1 MSQDAPAP
9 AQTAKQRVLIVDD
22 SRIVRTTI
30 ARLIRATFDVREEAN
45 GEAGWKAISTDPS
58 IVVVFSDI
66 QMPELD
72 GFGLLERIR
81 KSEDARVKGMPVIMI
96 SGDEDDATKK
106 RARAA
111 GANDFITK
119 TTDGTEILTRIDT
132 LLHMVE
138 AKQKLAASTKTQE
151 QTAKTLEQTT
161 KTLEQTT
168 KTLEQ
173 TPLRDPVTGAFTPQY
188 LVTEGNKH
196 FAHARRHGGPLS
208 VLAFRVETYG
218 DIARKAGKNVADQLL
233 ARLAKLVMGTLRAED
248 SMGRVGEATFAVVFS
263 GTSSQ
268 QALAFASRLQ
278 EQLAKAQVTYQN
290 QVFKFVTSTGL
301 AALDTD
307 PAKSVEDLIK
317 LALQRVQD
325 PASQKAPPAVAQ
337 AQPSPLKM
345 LGLPSDIESAVKAI
359 EGTNPE
365 RLGEAG
371 NDVLRRLLPFLMAA
385 CRRLNVE
392 LPVEKI
398 AQALKSRPK

>member
-9 AQTAKQRVLIVDD
+9 AQAAKQRVLIVDD

-45 GEAGWKAISTDPS
+45 GEAGWKSISTDPS

-81 KSEDARVKGMPVIMI
+81 KSEDSRVKGMPVIMI

-111 GANDFITK
+111 GANDFIAK
-119 TTDGTEILTRIDT
+119 TTDGTEILSRIDN

-138 AKQKLAASTKTQE
+138 AKQKLAVSTKAQE
-151 QTAKTLEQTT
+151 QTA

-218 DIARKAGKNVADQLL
+218 DIAKKAGKNVADQLL

-248 SMGRVGEATFAVVFS
+248 SMGRVGEATFAVIFN

-268 QALAFASRLQ
+268 QALAFANRLQ

-325 PASQKAPPAVAQ
+325 PASQKALPAVAQ
-337 AQPSPLKM
+337 AQPTSINM

-371 NDVLRRLLPFLMAA
+371 NEVLRRLLPFLVAA

-392 LPVEKI
+392 LPVEKVV
-398 AQALKSRPK
+398 QALKSRPK

>member
-9 AQTAKQRVLIVDD
+9 AQAAKQRVLIVDD

-30 ARLIRATFDVREEAN
+30 ARLIRSTFEVREEAN

-58 IVVVFSDI
+58 IVVLFSDI

-81 KSEDARVKGMPVIMI
+81 KSEDQRVKGMPVIVI

-106 RARAA
+106 RAREA

-119 TTDGTEILTRIDT
+119 TTDGTEILSRIDN

-138 AKQKLAASTKTQE
+138 TRQKLAVS
-151 QTAKTLEQTT
+151 T
-161 KTLEQTT
+161 KTLEQTAI
-168 KTLEQ
+168 
-173 TPLRDPVTGAFTPQY
+173 RDPVTGAFTPQF
-188 LVTEGNKH
+188 LVVEGNKH

-248 SMGRVGEATFAVVFS
+248 SMGRVGEATFAVIFS

-278 EQLAKAQVTYQN
+278 EQLSKAQVTYQN
-290 QVFKFVTSTGL
+290 QVFRFVTSTGL
-301 AALDTD
+301 AGLDTD
-307 PAKSVEDLIK
+307 PAKSVEDLMK
-317 LALQRVQD
+317 LALQRLQD
-325 PASQKAPPAVAQ
+325 PASQKASPAVAQ
-337 AQPSPLKM
+337 AQASPMKV
-345 LGLPSDIESAVKAI
+345 LGLPSDIETAVKAI
-359 EGTNPE
+359 ESTNPE

-371 NDVLRRLLPFLMAA
+371 NEVLRRLLPFLVAA

-392 LPVEKI
+392 LPADKI
-398 AQALKSRPK
+398 VQALKTRQK

>member
-1 MSQDAPAP
+1 MSQDASAP
-9 AQTAKQRVLIVDD
+9 AQAAKQRVLIVDD

-45 GEAGWKAISTDPS
+45 GEAGWKAIASDPS

-81 KSEDARVKGMPVIMI
+81 KSEDSRVKGMPVIVI
-96 SGDEDDATKK
+96 SGDEDDATKR
-106 RARAA
+106 RARTA

-119 TTDGTEILTRIDT
+119 TTDGTEILSRIDN

-138 AKQKLAASTKTQE
+138 AKQKLAVSTKAQE
-151 QTAKTLEQTT
+151 QTAKTMEQTAI
-161 KTLEQTT
+161 
-168 KTLEQ
+168 
-173 TPLRDPVTGAFTPQY
+173 RDPVTGAFTPQF
-188 LVTEGNKH
+188 LVIEGNKH

-218 DIARKAGKNVADQLL
+218 DIAKKAGKSVADQLL

-248 SMGRVGEATFAVVFS
+248 SMGRVGEATIAVIFN

-290 QVFKFVTSTGL
+290 QVFKFATSMGL

-307 PAKSVEDLIK
+307 PAKSVEDLMK
-317 LALQRVQD
+317 LAMQRLQD
-325 PASQKAPPAVAQ
+325 PASLKAPPAAAQ
-337 AQPSPLKM
+337 AQAAPKGV
-345 LGLPSDIESAVKAI
+345 LGLPSDIESALKAI

-371 NDVLRRLLPFLMAA
+371 NEALRRLLPFLLAA

-392 LPVEKI
+392 LPVDKI

>member
-1 MSQDAPAP
+1 
-9 AQTAKQRVLIVDD
+9 
-22 SRIVRTTI
+22 
-30 ARLIRATFDVREEAN
+30 
-45 GEAGWKAISTDPS
+45 
-58 IVVVFSDI
+58 
-66 QMPELD
+66 LD

-81 KSEDARVKGMPVIMI
+81 KSEDSRVKGMPVIVI
-96 SGDEDDATKK
+96 SGDEDDATKR
-106 RARAA
+106 RARTA

-119 TTDGTEILTRIDT
+119 TTDGTEILSRIDN

-138 AKQKLAASTKTQE
+138 AKQKLAVSTKAQE
-151 QTAKTLEQTT
+151 QTAKTMEQTAI
-161 KTLEQTT
+161 
-168 KTLEQ
+168 
-173 TPLRDPVTGAFTPQY
+173 RDPVTGAFTPQF
-188 LVTEGNKH
+188 LVIEGNKH

-218 DIARKAGKNVADQLL
+218 DIAKKAGKSVADQLL

-248 SMGRVGEATFAVVFS
+248 SMGRVGEATFAVIFN

-290 QVFKFVTSTGL
+290 QVFKFATSMGL

-307 PAKSVEDLIK
+307 PAKSVEDLMK
-317 LALQRVQD
+317 LAMQRLQD
-325 PASQKAPPAVAQ
+325 PASLKAPPAAAQ
-337 AQPSPLKM
+337 AQAAPKGV
-345 LGLPSDIESAVKAI
+345 LGLPSDIESALKAI

-371 NDVLRRLLPFLMAA
+371 NEALRRLLPFLLAA

-392 LPVEKI
+392 LPVDKI

>member
-1 MSQDAPAP
+1 MSQDAPAT
-9 AQTAKQRVLIVDD
+9 AQVGKQRVLIVDD

-81 KSEDARVKGMPVIMI
+81 KSDDQRVKGMPVIVI
-96 SGDEDDATKK
+96 SGDEDDATKR
-106 RARAA
+106 RARAS

-119 TTDGTEILTRIDT
+119 TTDGTEILSRIDN

-138 AKQKLAASTKTQE
+138 AKHKLAVSTKTQE
-151 QTAKTLEQTT
+151 QTAKTLEQTA
-161 KTLEQTT
+161 KTMEQTAI
-168 KTLEQ
+168 
-173 TPLRDPVTGAFTPQY
+173 RDPITGAFTPQF

-208 VLAFRVETYG
+208 VLAFRVETYA
-218 DIARKAGKNVADQLL
+218 DIAKKAGKAVADQLL
-233 ARLAKLVMGTLRAED
+233 ARLAKLVLGTLRAED
-248 SMGRVGEATFAVVFS
+248 SMGRVGEATFAVVFG

-268 QALAFASRLQ
+268 QALAFASRLH

-290 QVFKFVTSTGL
+290 QVFKFATSIGL

-307 PAKSVEDLIK
+307 TAKSVEDLMK
-317 LALQRVQD
+317 LALQRLAD
-325 PASQKAPPAVAQ
+325 PASQKAQPAAAR
-337 AQPSPLKM
+337 AQPGPAKALE
-345 LGLPSDIESAVKAI
+345 LPIDIEIAVKAI

-371 NDVLRRLLPFLMAA
+371 NEVLQRLLPFLLAA

-392 LPVEKI
+392 LPVDKI
-398 AQALKSRPK
+398 AQALKARQK

>member
-1 MSQDAPAP
+1 MSQDAS
-9 AQTAKQRVLIVDD
+9 AQAAKQRVLIVDD

-81 KSEDARVKGMPVIMI
+81 KSEDSRVKGMPVIVI

-119 TTDGTEILTRIDT
+119 TTDGTEILSRIDN

-138 AKQKLAASTKTQE
+138 AKQKLAVSTKTQE
-151 QTAKTLEQTT
+151 QTAKTLEQTA

-168 KTLEQ
+168 KTQEQ
-173 TPLRDPVTGAFTPQY
+173 TAIRDPVTGAFTPQF
-188 LVTEGNKH
+188 LVIEGNKH

-208 VLAFRVETYG
+208 VFAFRVETYAE
-218 DIARKAGKNVADQLL
+218 IAKKAGKNVADQLL
-233 ARLAKLVMGTLRAED
+233 ARLAKLVQGTLRTED
-248 SMGRVGEATFAVVFS
+248 SMGRVGEATFAVVFAGS
-263 GTSSQ
+263 TSQ

-278 EQLAKAQVTYQN
+278 EQLAKAQVTVQN
-290 QVFKFVTSTGL
+290 EVFKFVTSTGL
-301 AALDTD
+301 AALDIDT
-307 PAKSVEDLIK
+307 AKSVEDLMK
-317 LALQRVQD
+317 LALQRLQD
-325 PASQKAPPAVAQ
+325 PASQKAPPTVPAAGS
-337 AQPSPLKM
+337 APRISLE
-345 LGLPSDIESAVKAI
+345 LPAEIDNAVKAI

-371 NDVLRRLLPFLMAA
+371 NDVLRRLLPFVLAA

-392 LPVEKI
+392 LPVDKI

>member
-1 MSQDAPAP
+1 M
-9 AQTAKQRVLIVDD
+9 
-22 SRIVRTTI
+22 
-30 ARLIRATFDVREEAN
+30 
-45 GEAGWKAISTDPS
+45 
-58 IVVVFSDI
+58 VVFSDI
-66 QMPELD
+66 PMPELD

-81 KSEDARVKGMPVIMI
+81 KSEDPRVKGMPVIVI

-119 TTDGTEILTRIDT
+119 TTDGTEILSRIDN

-138 AKQKLAASTKTQE
+138 AKQKLAVSTKTH
-151 QTAKTLEQTT
+151 EQTT

-173 TPLRDPVTGAFTPQY
+173 TAIRDPVTGAFTPHF

-208 VLAFRVETYG
+208 VVAFRIETYG
-218 DIARKAGKNVADQLL
+218 DIAKKAGKNVADQLL
-233 ARLAKLVMGTLRAED
+233 ARLAKLVTGTLRTED
-248 SMGRVGEATFAVVFS
+248 SLGRVGEATFAVVFN

-290 QVFKFVTSTGL
+290 QVFKFATSIGL

-307 PAKSVEDLIK
+307 AAVKSVEDLMK
-317 LALQRVQD
+317 LALQRLQD

-337 AQPSPLKM
+337 AAPKKVLE
-345 LGLPSDIESAVKAI
+345 LPIDIEIAVKAI

-365 RLGEAG
+365 QLGEAG
-371 NDVLRRLLPFLMAA
+371 NEVLHRLLPFLLAA

-392 LPVEKI
+392 LPVDKI
-398 AQALKSRPK
+398 VQALKSRLK